1 MPIVNR
7 IAEFAEDMTAWRRDI
22 HRHPE
27 IAFEEHR
34 TAEVVA
40 GKLADWGIEVHR
52 GLAGTGVVGLLEGR
66 KAGARMIGLRADM
79 DALPLQEL
87 NGFDHRSVH
96 DGKMHACGHDG
107 HTAMLLGAARY
118 LAETRNFAGR
128 IAFIFQ
134 PAEEGEGGARVMIEE
149 GLFERFPVES
159 VYGLHNMPGLD
170 RGQVAL
176 RAGPLLAAADTVTIE
191 ITGKG
196 GHAAIPHMAI
206 DPVVIGAEI
215 VMALQTIASRRID
228 PLDSLVISVTRFDAG
243 TADNIIPE
251 TARLTGSVR
260 TLKTET
266 RDQVEAEI
274 RRVAD
279 GIAAA
284 HGGTAEVTF
293 SHGYPAT
300 VNWPE
305 ETARCA
311 EVAGE
316 IVGPENV
323 HGEVAPVMGSED
335 FAFMLEKKPGCYI
348 LLGNG
353 LEGGPGGCSVHNPN
367 YDFNDEVAVIGA
379 SYWARLA
386 ETLLAE

>member
-1 MPIVNR
+1 MRKNR
-7 IAEFAEDMTAWRRDI
+7 LRAPQPQPLPGIGYADTIARQK
-22 HRHPE
+22 
-27 IAFEEHR
+27 FEEHR

-40 GKLADWGIEVHR
+40 EKLAGWGIEVHR
-52 GLAGTGVVGLLEGR
+52 GLAGTGVVGLLEGH

-176 RAGPLLAAADTVTIE
+176 RVGPLLAAADTVTIE

-215 VMALQTIASRRID
+215 VTALQTIASRRID

-266 RDQVEAEI
+266 RDQIEAEI
-274 RRVAD
+274 RRIAD

-311 EVAGE
+311 AVAGE

-353 LEGGPGGCSVHNPN
+353 LEGGPGGSSVHNPN

>member
-40 GKLADWGIEVHR
+40 EKLADWGIEVHR

-311 EVAGE
+311 AVAGE

-386 ETLLAE
+386 ETLLAD

>member
-40 GKLADWGIEVHR
+40 EKLAEWGIEVHR

-215 VMALQTIASRRID
+215 VTALQTIASRRID

-266 RDQVEAEI
+266 RDQIEAEI
-274 RRVAD
+274 RRIAD

-311 EVAGE
+311 AVAGE

-386 ETLLAE
+386 ETLLAD

>member
-40 GKLADWGIEVHR
+40 GKLAEWGIDVHR

-66 KAGARMIGLRADM
+66 QGGQRLIGLRADM

-149 GLFERFPVES
+149 GLFDQFPVES
-159 VYGLHNMPGLD
+159 VYGLHNMPGLPV
-170 RGQVAL
+170 GQVAL
-176 RAGPLLAAADTVTIE
+176 RAGPLLAAADTVAIE

-215 VMALQTIASRRID
+215 VTALQTIASRRID
-228 PLDSLVISVTRFDAG
+228 PLDSIVISVTRFDAG

-251 TARLTGSVR
+251 TASLRGSVR

-266 RDQVEAEI
+266 RDQVEADI
-274 RRVAD
+274 KRIAD

-284 HGGTAEVTF
+284 HGGRAEVAF

-305 ETARCA
+305 ETRGCA

-323 HGEVAPVMGSED
+323 HSGVDPVMGSED

-353 LEGGPGGCSVHNPN
+353 AGDGPGGCSVHNPN
-367 YDFNDEVAVIGA
+367 YDFNDEIAVIGA

-386 ETLLAE
+386 EKLLAG

>member
-66 KAGARMIGLRADM
+66 RAGAGMIGLRADM

-134 PAEEGEGGARVMIEE
+134 PAEEGKGGARVMIEE

-311 EVAGE
+311 AVAGE
-316 IVGPENV
+316 IVGPKNV

>member
-7 IAEFAEDMTAWRRDI
+7 IAEFAEDMKAWRRDI

-27 IAFEEHR
+27 SAFEEQR
-34 TAEVVA
+34 TADVVA
-40 GKLADWGIEVHR
+40 EKLADWGIQVHR

-66 KAGARMIGLRADM
+66 KAGERLIGLRADM

-87 NGFDHRSVH
+87 NEFDHRSVH

-134 PAEEGEGGARVMIEE
+134 PAEEGEGGARVMIED
-149 GLFERFPVES
+149 GLFEQFPVES
-159 VYGLHNMPGLD
+159 VYGLHNMPGLPV
-170 RGQVAL
+170 GQVAL

-196 GHAAIPHMAI
+196 GHAAIPHMTI

-215 VMALQTIASRRID
+215 VTALQTIASRRID
-228 PLDSLVISVTRFDAG
+228 PLDSIVISVTRFDAG

-251 TARLTGSVR
+251 TARLVASLR

-274 RRVAD
+274 TRIAE

-284 HGGTAEVTF
+284 HGGRAEVAF

-300 VNWPE
+300 VNWPK
-305 ETARCA
+305 ETEHCA
-311 EVAGE
+311 EAAGE
-316 IVGPENV
+316 IVGAENV
-323 HGEVAPVMGSED
+323 HGDVAPVMGSED

-353 LEGGPGGCSVHNPN
+353 AGGGPGGCSVHNPN
-367 YDFNDEVAVIGA
+367 YDFNDEIAVIGA

-386 ETLLAE
+386 ERRLAG

>member
-7 IAEFAEDMTAWRRDI
+7 IAEFAEDMKAWRRDI

-87 NGFDHRSVH
+87 NGFEHRSAH

-149 GLFERFPVES
+149 GLFDRFPVES

-170 RGQVAL
+170 RGQVAM

-215 VMALQTIASRRID
+215 VTALQTIASRRID
-228 PLDSLVISVTRFDAG
+228 PLDSLVISITRFDAG

-260 TLKTET
+260 TLSTET
-266 RDQVEAEI
+266 RDQVEADI
-274 RRVAD
+274 RRIAD
-279 GIAAA
+279 GVAAT
-284 HGGTAEVTF
+284 HGGSAEVTF

-305 ETARCA
+305 ETGRCA
-311 EVAGE
+311 AVAGE

-323 HGEVAPVMGSED
+323 HPDVAPVMGSED

-353 LEGGPGGCSVHNPN
+353 LESSPGGCSVHNPN
-367 YDFNDEVAVIGA
+367 YDFNDEIAVIGA

>member
-7 IAEFAEDMTAWRRDI
+7 ISEFAEDMKAWRRDI

-40 GKLADWGIEVHR
+40 GKLAEWGIEVHR

-66 KAGARMIGLRADM
+66 QGGERLIGLRADM

-149 GLFERFPVES
+149 GLFDQFPVEA
-159 VYGLHNMPGLD
+159 VYGLHNMPGLPV
-170 RGQVAL
+170 GQVAL

-196 GHAAIPHMAI
+196 GHAAIPHLAI

-215 VMALQTIASRRID
+215 VTALQTIASRRID

-251 TARLTGSVR
+251 TATLRGSVR

-266 RDQVEAEI
+266 RDQVEADI
-274 RRVAD
+274 KRIAQ
-279 GIAAA
+279 GIAAT
-284 HGGTAEVTF
+284 HGGRAEVSF

-300 VNWPE
+300 VNWPA
-305 ETARCA
+305 ETDHCA

-316 IVGPENV
+316 IVGAENV
-323 HGEVAPVMGSED
+323 HGDVDPVMGSED

-353 LEGGPGGCSVHNPN
+353 MEGGPGGCSVHNPN
-367 YDFNDEVAVIGA
+367 YDFNDEIAVIGA

-386 ETLLAE
+386 ERRLSG

>member
-1 MPIVNR
+1 M
-7 IAEFAEDMTAWRRDI
+7 
-22 HRHPE
+22 
-27 IAFEEHR
+27 
-34 TAEVVA
+34 
-40 GKLADWGIEVHR
+40 G
-52 GLAGTGVVGLLEGR
+52 
-66 KAGARMIGLRADM
+66 
-79 DALPLQEL
+79 
-87 NGFDHRSVH
+87 
-96 DGKMHACGHDG
+96 
-107 HTAMLLGAARY
+107 
-118 LAETRNFAGR
+118 
-128 IAFIFQ
+128 
-134 PAEEGEGGARVMIEE
+134 
-149 GLFERFPVES
+149 
-159 VYGLHNMPGLD
+159 
-170 RGQVAL
+170 
-176 RAGPLLAAADTVTIE
+176 
-191 ITGKG
+191 
-196 GHAAIPHMAI
+196 
-206 DPVVIGAEI
+206 
-215 VMALQTIASRRID
+215 LQTIASRRID
-228 PLDSLVISVTRFDAG
+228 PLDSLVISVTRFDAV
-243 TADNIIPE
+243 TANNIIPE

-311 EVAGE
+311 AVAGE
-316 IVGPENV
+316 IVGPKNV